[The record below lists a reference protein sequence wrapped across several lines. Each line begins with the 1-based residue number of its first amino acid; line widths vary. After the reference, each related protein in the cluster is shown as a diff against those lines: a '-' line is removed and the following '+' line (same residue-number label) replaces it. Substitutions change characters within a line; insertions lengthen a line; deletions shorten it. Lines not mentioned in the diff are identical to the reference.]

1 MTDYRLRF
9 IIMTNNFG
17 INFFR
22 IVRIDNM
29 FCKIYGFNN
38 FFSNLSQELEK
49 FDIFTQKS
57 RLGDELAEEIY
68 TRILQEKLNVV
79 GQKIYD
85 YYAEAQSVDIPEFMK
100 AKEDLLITK
109 VKCELNEILR
119 NGKLESLYQAAIKD
133 KEN

>member
-1 MTDYRLRF
+1 MD
-9 IIMTNNFG
+9 
-17 INFFR
+17 
-22 IVRIDNM
+22 
-29 FCKIYGFNN
+29 FNN
-38 FFSNLSQELEK
+38 FFNNLSQELEK

-57 RLGDELAEEIY
+57 RLGDELVEEIY

-79 GQKIYD
+79 GQKIYN

-119 NGKLESLYQAAIKD
+119 NGKLESLYQAAIQD

>member
-1 MTDYRLRF
+1 MMD
-9 IIMTNNFG
+9 
-17 INFFR
+17 
-22 IVRIDNM
+22 
-29 FCKIYGFNN
+29 FNN
-38 FFSNLSQELEK
+38 FFNNLNQELEK
-49 FDIFTQKS
+49 FDIFTQKPK
-57 RLGDELAEEIY
+57 LGDELAEEIY